1 MPRMSGSV
9 SVGAN
14 SASTNVLAGLLEEF
28 LAADSAIRV
37 MATTTAT
44 GVNSTF
50 VLGRTAIVNDQ
61 LISFANRFPVVPD
74 DTIAEHGGRRGT
86 RMILT
91 FRNTTAGALV
101 VTWVVDVTPLPR
113 R

>member
-1 MPRMSGSV
+1 MPRMSSSV
-9 SVGAN
+9 SVAAN

-28 LAADSAIRV
+28 LAADSAVRA

-44 GVNSTF
+44 GVNCSF
-50 VLGRTAIVNDQ
+50 VMGRTAIVNDQ
-61 LISFANRFPVVPD
+61 LISFANRYPIIPD

-86 RMILT
+86 RLILT
-91 FRNTTAGALV
+91 FRNTTAGALT
-101 VTWVVDVTPLPR
+101 VTWVVDITPLPR